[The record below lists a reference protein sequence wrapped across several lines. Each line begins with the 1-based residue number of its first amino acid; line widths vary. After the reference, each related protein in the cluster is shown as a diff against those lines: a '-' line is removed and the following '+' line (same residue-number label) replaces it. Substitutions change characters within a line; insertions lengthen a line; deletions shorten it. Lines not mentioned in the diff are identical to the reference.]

1 MKKTIISSLVVVL
14 VLVLVA
20 AIVIASGAYNVAADE
35 QHTPFGAWLL
45 ETARERSIAART
57 DDLVVPNLDD
67 VERIKRG
74 AGNYDA
80 MCVSCHLAPEVDSTE
95 LSQGLYP
102 TPPDLTKVVQADA
115 ARAFWIIKHGLKATG
130 MPAWGKSMEDQYIW
144 DMVAFIQ
151 QLPDMGPQQYA
162 KEVAASDGHSHGGGK
177 NSAIGKHVDLQS
189 DEEGP
194 AGPPAEE
201 HTHADGHG
209 HTH

>member
-1 MKKTIISSLVVVL
+1 MKKIIISSLVVLL

-35 QHTPFGAWLL
+35 EHTPFGAWLL

-67 VERIKRG
+67 VERIRRG

-130 MPAWGKSMEDQYIW
+130 MPAWGKSMEDPYIW
-144 DMVAFIQ
+144 DLVAFIRK
-151 QLPDMGPQQYA
+151 LPRMTLQQYVDQV
-162 KEVAASDGHSHGGGK
+162 EASEGHSHGSRATEAF
-177 NSAIGKHVDLQS
+177 NSHGVHPEGERRIDPRTPEHSHSNDQS
-189 DEEGP
+189 Y
-194 AGPPAEE
+194 A
-201 HTHADGHG
+201 H
-209 HTH
+209 